1 MADRPI
7 TVKLIRSAHNNISAE
22 ELESLSIVNLNNQGI
37 NRIDNLELFYQI
49 KELHISRNFI
59 SILENIEFLSNL
71 EYLDISYNNITSY
84 ELLRCIHSLEIPK
97 SLKVINLTG
106 NSCANDDSMMIKLQ
120 DYSQNL
126 NIIVG
131 LEEEEND
138 EGDDISRESC
148 SNNQDTEDSEEDDIE
163 LDNQL
168 FEEEHKLLYSGVV
181 NADNVLKAIVER
193 KCRQQNLHVFDIDS
207 AVQVIKYKN
216 IILHINL

>member
-1 MADRPI
+1 MVDRPI

-22 ELESLSIVNLNNQGI
+22 ELESLSIINLNNQGI

-49 KELHISRNFI
+49 KELHLSRNFI
-59 SILENIEFLSNL
+59 SIVENIEFLSNL

-97 SLKVINLTG
+97 SLKIINLTG

-126 NIIVG
+126 NIIIG
-131 LEEEEND
+131 LEEEND
-138 EGDDISRESC
+138 DGDDINRENC
-148 SNNQDTEDSEEDDIE
+148 SNNQDSEDSEDSEYDDVE

-168 FEEEHKLLYSGVV
+168 FDKEHEILYSGVV

-207 AVQVIKYKN
+207 AVKVK
-216 IILHINL
+216 